1 MHLFILEI
9 TKMGFKPNYRK
20 KFNISNCLENQLQE
34 AFEKPI
40 TISGQFLGIRNIHH
54 GSFNKRTVI
63 FSSYKNGGA
72 FSLESQLEL
81 AHTLNLERD
90 ISVLK
95 YRTQA
100 LKVTLSKTMY
110 AIPDFLILNNLN
122 NYEVH
127 EVKSNLKSL
136 SKEKIEKLEITKR
149 VLKSYNIKYK
159 IFDEITLPSNK
170 DINSILRIYKNIK
183 NINMDNDRINL
194 AKILTEDIN
203 KNFTFLLDHLSEY
216 KYSYN
221 EICYLIFYKHI
232 QANIDI

>member
-34 AFEKPI
+34 AFEKPT

-63 FSSYKNGGA
+63 FTSYKNGGA
-72 FSLESQLEL
+72 FSLESRLEL
-81 AHTLNLERD
+81 AHAVNLERD

-100 LKVTLSKTMY
+100 LKVTLSKAMY
-110 AIPDFLILNNLN
+110 AIPDFLILNNLH

-136 SKEKIEKLEITKR
+136 SNEKIEKLEITKQ
-149 VLKSYNIKYK
+149 VLKSYNINYK
-159 IFDEITLPSNK
+159 RLCCT
-170 DINSILRIYKNIK
+170 
-183 NINMDNDRINL
+183 
-194 AKILTEDIN
+194 KI
-203 KNFTFLLDHLSEY
+203 
-216 KYSYN
+216 
-221 EICYLIFYKHI
+221 
-232 QANIDI
+232 